1 MTWFYEGKPFSS
13 EDINGQAGFVYE
25 ITDTLNG
32 KKYIGKKKLSA
43 TRTLK
48 PLKGQ
53 KRKRKVVSESD
64 WETYYGSS
72 EEVKALVEEFGGERF
87 IRRILRLCKTT
98 AEMSY
103 YEMREQVV
111 NDVLLKPDEYYNA
124 FVGGKIHRN
133 HLKHLVHNDKVSDQ
147 GSK

>member
-1 MTWFYEGKPFSS
+1 MTWTYEGKLFSS
-13 EDINGQAGFVYE
+13 EDIDGHAGFVYE

-32 KKYIGKKKLSA
+32 KKYIGKKKLSS

-64 WETYYGSS
+64 WMDYYGSS
-72 EEVKALVEEFGGERF
+72 EEVKALVEEFGSERF
-87 IRRILRLCKTT
+87 QRKILRLCKTT

-103 YEMREQVV
+103 YEMKEQVER
-111 NDVLLKPDEYYNA
+111 DVLLKPDEYYNA
-124 FVGGKIHRN
+124 FVGGKVHRN
-133 HLKHLVHNDKVSDQ
+133 HLKHLQK
-147 GSK
+147 G

>member
-1 MTWFYEGKPFSS
+1 MTWLYEGKPFSS
-13 EDINGQAGFVYE
+13 DDIDGNAGFVYE

-32 KKYIGKKKLSA
+32 KKYIGKKKLSS

-53 KRKRKVVSESD
+53 KRKRRVVSESD
-64 WETYYGSS
+64 WESYYGSS
-72 EEVKALVEEFGGERF
+72 EEVKALVEEFGTQRF
-87 IRRILRLCKTT
+87 TRKILRLCKTT
-98 AEMSY
+98 AETSY
-103 YEMREQVV
+103 YELKEQVI

-133 HLKHLVHNDKVSDQ
+133 HLKHLQKTENT
-147 GSK
+147 G

>member
-1 MTWFYEGKPFSS
+1 MWYYEEKPFSS
-13 EDINGQAGFVYE
+13 EDIDGHIGFVYE
-25 ITDTLNG
+25 ITDLVNG
-32 KKYIGKKKLSA
+32 KKYIGKKKLSS

-64 WETYYGSS
+64 WMNYYGSS
-72 EEVKALVEEFGGERF
+72 EEVKSVVAEYGTERF
-87 IRRILRLCKTT
+87 SRKILRLCTTT

-103 YEMREQVV
+103 FELKEQMA
-111 NDVLLKPDEYYNA
+111 NDVLLKPNEYYNA

-133 HLKHLVHNDKVSDQ
+133 HLKFLQKAVDTDA
-147 GSK
+147 

>member
-1 MTWFYEGKPFSS
+1 MWYYEGNVFSS
-13 EDINGQAGFVYE
+13 EQIDNHIGFVYE
-25 ITDTLNG
+25 VTDTVNG
-32 KKYIGKKKLSA
+32 KKYIGKKKLSS

-64 WETYYGSS
+64 WMDYYGSS
-72 EEVKALVEEFGGERF
+72 EEVKSLVQEHGTERF
-87 IRRILRLCKTT
+87 SRRIIRLCKTT

-103 YEMREQVV
+103 YEMKEQVV

-133 HLKHLVHNDKVSDQ
+133 HLKHLFIIKT
-147 GSK
+147 

>member
-1 MTWFYEGKPFSS
+1 MTWAYEGKPFSS
-13 EDINGQAGFVYE
+13 EDIDGHAGFVYE

-32 KKYIGKKKLSA
+32 KKYIGKKKLSS

-64 WETYYGSS
+64 WMDYYGSS
-72 EEVKALVEEFGGERF
+72 EEVKALVEEFGADRF
-87 IRRILRLCKTT
+87 SRRILRLCKTT

-111 NDVLLKPDEYYNA
+111 NDVLLKPSEYYNA

-133 HLKHLVHNDKVSDQ
+133 HLKHLVIHDTLSD
-147 GSK
+147 

>member
-1 MTWFYEGKPFSS
+1 MSWSYEGKPFSS
-13 EDINGQAGFVYE
+13 ENIDGHAGFVYE

-43 TRTLK
+43 TRTLR

-64 WETYYGSS
+64 WMDYYGSS
-72 EEVKALVEEFGGERF
+72 EEVKALVEEFGPERF
-87 IRRILRLCKTT
+87 NRKILRLCKTT

-103 YEMREQVV
+103 FEMKEQIER
-111 NDVLLKPDEYYNA
+111 DVLLKPDEYYNA

-133 HLKHLVHNDKVSDQ
+133 HLKHLIK
-147 GSK
+147 

>member
-1 MTWFYEGKPFSS
+1 MSWTYEGKPFSS
-13 EDINGQAGFVYE
+13 EDIDGHAGFVYE

-32 KKYIGKKKLSA
+32 KKYIGKKKLSS

-64 WETYYGSS
+64 WMDYYGSS
-72 EEVKALVEEFGGERF
+72 EEVKALVEEFGPERF
-87 IRRILRLCKTT
+87 ERRILRLCKTT

-103 YEMREQVV
+103 YEMKEQVEK
-111 NDVLLKPDEYYNA
+111 DVLLKPNEYYNA
-124 FVGGKIHRN
+124 FVGGKVHRN
-133 HLKHLVHNDKVSDQ
+133 HLKHLQKN
-147 GSK
+147 

>member
-1 MTWFYEGKPFSS
+1 MSWTYEGKPFSS
-13 EDINGQAGFVYE
+13 EDIDGHAGFVYE

-32 KKYIGKKKLSA
+32 KKYIGKKKLSS

-64 WETYYGSS
+64 WMDYYGSS
-72 EEVKALVEEFGGERF
+72 EEVKALVEEYGPERF
-87 IRRILRLCKTT
+87 ERKILRLCKTT

-103 YEMREQVV
+103 YEMKEQVER
-111 NDVLLKPDEYYNA
+111 DVLLKPNEYYNA
-124 FVGGKIHRN
+124 FVGGKVHRN
-133 HLKHLVHNDKVSDQ
+133 HLKHLQKS
-147 GSK
+147 

>member
-1 MTWFYEGKPFSS
+1 MWIYEKLEFKS
-13 EDINGQAGFVYE
+13 EMIGDHIGFVYE
-25 ITDTLNG
+25 ITDTKNG
-32 KKYIGKKKLSA
+32 KRYIGKKKFCS

-64 WETYYGSS
+64 WMDYYGSS
-72 EEVKALVEEFGGERF
+72 EEVKAVVAEYGTERF
-87 IRRILRLCKTT
+87 HRRIIRLCKTT

-103 YEMREQVV
+103 YELREQVV

-124 FVGGKIHRN
+124 FIGGKIHRN
-133 HLKHLVHNDKVSDQ
+133 HLKHLQKS
-147 GSK
+147 G

>member
-1 MTWFYEGKPFSS
+1 MWYYEDNEFTS
-13 EDINGQAGFVYE
+13 EMIEGHAGFVYE
-25 ITDTLNG
+25 ITDLSNG
-32 KKYIGKKKLSA
+32 KKYIGKKKLSS

-53 KRKRKVVSESD
+53 KRNRKVISESD
-64 WETYYGSS
+64 WMDYYGSS
-72 EEVKALVEEFGGERF
+72 EEVKRLVVENGPSGFR
-87 IRRILRLCKTT
+87 RRIIRLCKTT

-133 HLKHLVHNDKVSDQ
+133 HLKHLFVKESSHIL
-147 GSK
+147 